1 MCYNHNVIDF
11 FLGVSGITI
20 QDVAKLAG
28 VSAATVSRVLNNDK
42 KVRPETA
49 DHVMNTIKQL
59 GYKPNHLGRNLRKK
73 QTKTV
78 LVMASTVS
86 NTLTSKVIRGIEETG
101 IKLGYTVLIG
111 TTNDDENREKA
122 HIDLLLHKFVDGM
135 IIMNTLI
142 SKDEMAELGRHHNII
157 QCCEYIPNTGVGFV
171 SINNRRAAYEAV
183 KHLIELGRRKIAY
196 IGVKNHLYSSN
207 QRYLGYKDA
216 LKEFGLPLN
225 LNLIADG
232 NYGFRSA
239 IGITNKFILKE
250 NRPDALFAISDRMAA
265 GAIRAMKEAEIKIPE
280 DIAVVGFDN
289 TDISYVS
296 EPRITTVSQ
305 SPIQMGEKAMQLL
318 DKKLN
323 GEQEQKNIIIKH
335 EIILR
340 ESTKIKGGL
349 CSC

>member
-1 MCYNHNVIDF
+1 M
-11 FLGVSGITI
+11 SGITI

-59 GYKPNHLGRNLRKK
+59 GYKPNHIGRHLRKK

-86 NTLTSKVIRGIEETG
+86 NTLVSKVIRGIEETG

-111 TTNDDENREKA
+111 TTNDDEIREKA

-142 SKDEMAELGRHHNII
+142 NKDEMSELGRYNNII
-157 QCCEYIPNTGVGFV
+157 QCCEYIPNAGVGFV
-171 SINNRRAAYEAV
+171 SVDNRKAAYEAV
-183 KHLIELGRRKIAY
+183 RHLIELGRRKIAY
-196 IGVKNHLYSSN
+196 IGVKNHLYSSS
-207 QRYLGYKDA
+207 QRYRGYIDA
-216 LKEFGLPLN
+216 LNEFGLSVN
-225 LNLIADG
+225 SDLIADG

-239 IGITNKFILKE
+239 IGITNKFVLKK
-250 NRPDALFAISDRMAA
+250 NKPDALFAISDRMAA
-265 GAIRAMKEAEIKIPE
+265 GAMRAMKEAGIEIPK

-296 EPRITTVSQ
+296 EHRITTVSQ
-305 SPIQMGEKAMQLL
+305 SPIQMGEKAMELL
-318 DKKLN
+318 DKKIKGAKEPEN
-323 GEQEQKNIIIKH
+323 FIIKH

-340 ESTKIKGGL
+340 ESTKI
-349 CSC
+349 